1 MKKCLT
7 IFACFL
13 LAFHLAAM
21 PNAEKDTQTE
31 EAAVNEY
38 GFEYDTFDVSGKT
51 LTISFI
57 GHGTLMMEYDNNVLH
72 IDPVSREAD
81 YSKLP
86 GADLILVTH
95 AHSDHLDTGAIG
107 KITGDSTVIIGS
119 EECIKKIKQGIAL
132 KNGESE
138 TVLGIT
144 IKAIPAYNTT
154 PGRDNYH
161 PKGRDNGYILEVDGN
176 RIYIAG
182 DTEDTPEMKA
192 LKDIDIAFL
201 PMNQPYTM
209 TPEQVAS
216 AAKSFR
222 PKILYPY
229 HFGNTDTDKL
239 IELLKDETDIE
250 VRIHKME

>member
-1 MKKCLT
+1 MKKC
-7 IFACFL
+7 IIIIMCFL
-13 LAFHLAAM
+13 CSFHLIAM
-21 PNAEKDTQTE
+21 PNAESKTQAK
-31 EAAVNEY
+31 EAAMDESS
-38 GFEYDTFDVSGKT
+38 FEYDEFDVSGKT

-57 GHGTLMMEYDNNVLH
+57 GHGTLMMEYDNKIIH
-72 IDPVSREAD
+72 IDPVLREAD
-81 YSKLP
+81 YSQLP

-95 AHSDHLDTGAIG
+95 AHFDHLDIDAIK
-107 KITGDSTVIIGS
+107 KITGENTIIIGTK
-119 EECIKKIKQGIAL
+119 ECINKIKQGDIL
-132 KNGESE
+132 KNGESK

-144 IKAIPAYNTT
+144 IKAVPAYNIT
-154 PGRDNYH
+154 PGRDKFH
-161 PKGRDNGYILEVDGN
+161 PKGRDNGYILEMDGK
-176 RIYIAG
+176 RLYIAG

-192 LKDIDIAFL
+192 LKDINIAFL

-229 HFGNTDTDKL
+229 HFGDTDTNIL

-250 VRIHKME
+250 VRIRKME